1 MSASLGNPP
10 AVISPARVNV
20 QYDSFAFVA
29 VDMVVAR
36 LCGKCKVADMF
47 TRASELR
54 VASGRLLR
62 KVLER
67 YDDGNGLWMVG
78 SDVRHFFFPRNK
90 IITCIL
96 TSKLRKSLW
105 DVLGLSVIFYFSL
118 SVRGVHS
125 NMDRVPWYLKPL
137 E

>member
-67 YDDGNGLWMVG
+67 YDDGNGLWMDG
-78 SDVRHFFFPRNK
+78 R
-90 IITCIL
+90 I
-96 TSKLRKSLW
+96 
-105 DVLGLSVIFYFSL
+105 
-118 SVRGVHS
+118 
-125 NMDRVPWYLKPL
+125 
-137 E
+137 